1 MTNLQTSLLPAV
13 GRVLMATLFLVSGF
27 GKLMAPAATKGYIAA
42 AGLPLPEVAYLI
54 AVIVE
59 LGLGL
64 ALLLGYRTRVVAGL
78 MAAFTAVTAFGF
90 HADFADGNQMNHF
103 LKNLAISGGLIYV
116 AAYGAG
122 GFALDALRAGRGK
135 IA

>member
-1 MTNLQTSLLPAV
+1 MMNRQLYLAPAA
-13 GRVLMATLFLVSGF
+13 GRVLLSTLFLISGF
-27 GKLMAPAATKGYIAA
+27 GKLMAPAATKGYIAS
-42 AGLPLPEVAYLI
+42 AGLPLPDVAYLI
-54 AVIVE
+54 AVAVE

-64 ALLLGYRTRVVAGL
+64 ALLVGYRTRVVAGL
-78 MAAFTAVTAFGF
+78 MAAFTVATAVGF

-122 GFALDALRAGRGK
+122 GFALDALRARRGK
-135 IA
+135 TA

>member
-13 GRVLMATLFLVSGF
+13 GRVLMAALFLVSGF
-27 GKLMAPAATKGYIAA
+27 GKLMAPVATKGYIAA
-42 AGLPLPEVAYLI
+42 AGLPLPEVAYLV
-54 AVIVE
+54 AVAVE

-64 ALLLGYRTRVVAGL
+64 GLLLGYRTRVVAGL

-122 GFALDALRAGRGK
+122 GFALDALRARRGK

>member
-1 MTNLQTSLLPAV
+1 MTNLQTSYLPAA

-42 AGLPLPEVAYLI
+42 AGLPWPEVAYLV
-54 AVIVE
+54 AVAVE
-59 LGLGL
+59 LGLAL
-64 ALLLGYRTRVVAGL
+64 ALVLGYRARLVAAL
-78 MAAFTAVTAFGF
+78 MAAFTVVTAFGF

-103 LKNLAISGGLIYV
+103 LKNLAISGGLLYV
-116 AAYGAG
+116 TAYGAG
-122 GFALDALRAGRGK
+122 GFALDALRARRAR

>member
-54 AVIVE
+54 AVLVE

-103 LKNLAISGGLIYV
+103 LKNLVISGGLIYV